1 MILKEILICRIF
13 FTAVWFGFVYLYK
26 LIYTFKML
34 TSFTVRNFKS
44 FNEKFVFDLSDT
56 NGYSFNKDSVING
69 VVENAIVYGRN
80 GVGKSNLGLA
90 VFDII
95 EHLTDFEHGDSEYL
109 HYLNALNNETFA
121 TFKYDFVISTCRVSY
136 VYKKNE
142 KRTLIYEKLTID
154 GNLIAEIDRKKS
166 NEATINLKGAESLN
180 KDIKNLN
187 LSLLK
192 YIKNNSVLD
201 DTDSINNVFLCFLK
215 FIDGMLFFRSL
226 DGNSYL
232 GIETGS
238 KNIQEDII
246 ERGNVKDFETFLNK
260 AGIECKLRVVK
271 ESEKNII
278 AFDFEGKSISF
289 FKIASQGTRALTL
302 FYFWMQRLKEESK
315 VSFLFIDEFDAFYHH
330 ELSRLIVE
338 ELKKLNIQFVLTTH
352 NTSIMTNDLL
362 RPDCYFVM
370 NKDSVKSLS
379 KSTEKELREAHN
391 LEKMYKAGSFDV

>member
-1 MILKEILICRIF
+1 
-13 FTAVWFGFVYLYK
+13 
-26 LIYTFKML
+26 ML
-34 TSFTVRNFKS
+34 TNFTVRNFKS
-44 FNEKFVFDLSDT
+44 FNEEFVFDLNDT
-56 NGYSFNKDSVING
+56 NGYNFNKDSVIDG

-95 EHLTDFEHGDSEYL
+95 DHLTDSEHGDLEYS
-109 HYLNALNNETFA
+109 HYLNALNNEKFA
-121 TFKYDFVISTCRVSY
+121 TFKYDFIISTCKVSY

-142 KRTLIYEKLTID
+142 NRTLIYEKLTID
-154 GNLIAEIDRKKS
+154 DNLIAEIDREVS
-166 NEATINLKGAESLN
+166 NKATINLKGTESLN

-201 DTDSINNVFLCFLK
+201 DTDNFNNVFLCFLK

-226 DGNSYL
+226 DGNSYM

-238 KNIQEDII
+238 KDIQEDII
-246 ERGNVKDFETFLNK
+246 ERGNVKNFELFLNE
-260 AGIECKLRVVK
+260 AGIECKLKVVK

-278 AFDFEGKSISF
+278 AFDFDGKSISF
-289 FKIASQGTRALTL
+289 FRIASQGTRALTL

-338 ELKKLNIQFVLTTH
+338 ELKKLNIQFILTTH

-370 NKDSVKSLS
+370 SKDNIKSLS

>member
-1 MILKEILICRIF
+1 
-13 FTAVWFGFVYLYK
+13 
-26 LIYTFKML
+26 ML

-44 FNEKFVFDLSDT
+44 FNEEFVFDLSDT
-56 NGYSFNKDSVING
+56 NGYTFNKDSVVDGI
-69 VVENAIVYGRN
+69 VENAIVYGRN

-95 EHLTDFEHGDSEYL
+95 EHLTDSEHGDSEYSY
-109 HYLNALNNETFA
+109 YLNALNNDKFA
-121 TFKYDFVISTCRVSY
+121 TFKYDFIISDY
-136 VYKKNE
+136 KINYLYKKNE
-142 KRTLIYEKLTID
+142 NRILIYEKLTIND
-154 GNLIAEIDRKKS
+154 TLIAEIDREVS
-166 NEATINLKGAESLN
+166 NKATINLKGTESLN

-201 DTDSINNVFLCFLK
+201 DTDDFNKIFLCFLK

-246 ERGNVKDFETFLNK
+246 ERGNVKDFESFLNE
-260 AGIECKLRVVK
+260 AGIECKLKVVK
-271 ESEKNII
+271 ESEKNIL
-278 AFDFEGKSISF
+278 AFDFDGKTISF

-315 VSFLFIDEFDAFYHH
+315 VTFLFIDEFDAFYHH
-330 ELSRLIVE
+330 ELSQLIVE
-338 ELKKLNIQFVLTTH
+338 ELKKIDIQFILTTH
-352 NTSIMTNDLL
+352 NTTIMTNDLL
-362 RPDCYFVM
+362 RPDCYFIM
-370 NKDSVKSLS
+370 TKDKIKSLS
-379 KSTEKELREAHN
+379 KSTEKELRQAHN
-391 LEKMYKAGSFDV
+391 LEKMYKANSFDV